1 MTELYS
7 EDVPLEEAKKPTP
20 YSEDVPLTA
29 KVDPDEEYRQKIA
42 SSDAEG
48 LGKLASLPGKA
59 LDVVAPVAMGARKVA
74 TAGFNDELGG
84 YEQKG
89 LAWLVKHSPRIAKL
103 LDDEAAAK
111 DPSFTP
117 EDVQK
122 YAEKQNRADDRK
134 NADDNP
140 KRDFLGKLMGGAV
153 WSAVPGMNSI
163 TGAAA
168 FGAASGVG
176 EADDHRGFNGETA
189 GDVVNGV
196 GSSVAGNLLGR
207 GVGNVIGK
215 VAGKFSGAASKAT
228 QELDEDA
235 ARAYAKEVATHNG
248 ALGPPQAQANKVAER
263 IINNTTHNPD
273 LVSPALESEL
283 QSGGPLKQK
292 VFDTARSAME
302 DQVEFL
308 RNYKPGAKM
317 DMTNAGFDATREA
330 MKGSQI
336 DHAMSRTA
344 LGVGKSI
351 PVVKDVIEAGGHVK
365 DALKTGIG
373 SPGVRESL
381 YSTLARASQRSA
393 DFMEKY
399 GRAIM
404 SSSAPEVTHQ
414 ILQQRDPAYRQA
426 LRDASERKDGSGGGN

>member
-1 MTELYS
+1 MS
-7 EDVPLEEAKKPTP
+7 SSFVPDPVEEAPTQGRK
-20 YSEDVPLTA
+20 STFVPDPEA
-29 KVDPDEEYRQKIA
+29 VDPDEEYRQKIA
-42 SSDAEG
+42 ASDADG
-48 LGKLASLPGKA
+48 LHKLGSLPGKA
-59 LDVVAPVAMGARKVA
+59 LDAVTPLAMGARKVA
-74 TAGFNDELGG
+74 TAGFNDEIGG

-89 LAWLVKHSPRIAKL
+89 LAWLVKHSPRIAKM
-103 LDDEAAAK
+103 LDDEYAAK
-111 DPSFTP
+111 DDSFTP
-117 EDVQK
+117 EAVQK
-122 YAEKQNRADDRK
+122 YAENQNRVDDRR
-134 NADDNP
+134 NAEDNP
-140 KRDFLGKLMGGAV
+140 KRDFLGKLMGGSLWAT
-153 WSAVPGMNSI
+153 VPGMNSI
-163 TGAAA
+163 AGAAA
-168 FGAASGVG
+168 FGAADGVG
-176 EADDHRGFNGETA
+176 NADEHRGLNGQTLD
-189 GDVVNGV
+189 DVSNGI
-196 GSSVAGNLLGR
+196 GSSVVGNLVGR

-215 VAGKFSGAASKAT
+215 VAGKFSGAAGRAT

-263 IINNTTHNPD
+263 IINNTTHNPG
-273 LVSPALESEL
+273 LVSPALEAEL

-317 DMTNAGFDATREA
+317 DMTNAGFDATRAA
-330 MKGSQI
+330 MKGGQI

-351 PVVKDVIEAGGHVK
+351 PVVKDAIEAGSHVK

-381 YSTLARASQRSA
+381 YSTLARASQTSA

-426 LRDASERKDGSGGGN
+426 LREASEQGNGGGSGN